1 MEPTQ
6 VLNAPVTLKTE
17 GKADVVVTIVLSP
30 DNQELCFVNDKGF
43 RDLSKET
50 NEQVDWER
58 YEKLTKAQSK
68 YRNLLKPSD

>member
-1 MEPTQ
+1 MQPSQ
-6 VLNAPVTLKTE
+6 VLNSPVTLKTE

-30 DNQELCFVNDKGF
+30 DNQELCFVNDTGF

-58 YEKLTKAQSK
+58 YEKLTAAQNK
-68 YRNLLKPSD
+68 YRNLLKPKE